1 MPLALDSAAGYW
13 RLAKPRVVAL
23 VVFTAAVGAALALL
37 DGARDWRGALWGVF
51 GVALVAAAA
60 AAANCLAEREIDAR
74 MERTRRRP
82 LPMGVVTPRGAAL
95 FAALVGAAGLFVIGI
110 GANPLTMWLAG
121 AAFVGY
127 AGIYTLLLKRATPQN
142 IVIGGAAGAAPPVM
156 GWTAAA
162 GEISPLALSLFLIVF
177 VWTPPH
183 FWSLALYRAA
193 DYARVQMPM
202 LPVTHGAAYTR
213 LQVLLYSALLFAVS
227 LLPAALGAAGAVY
240 LAATAL
246 LGGRFLLLAHKLW
259 RDKSAATARRLFVY
273 SISYLGW
280 LFFALFADRALAFW
294 LGEI

>member
-1 MPLALDSAAGYW
+1 
-13 RLAKPRVVAL
+13 
-23 VVFTAAVGAALALL
+23 
-37 DGARDWRGALWGVF
+37 
-51 GVALVAAAA
+51 
-60 AAANCLAEREIDAR
+60 
-74 MERTRRRP
+74 
-82 LPMGVVTPRGAAL
+82 
-95 FAALVGAAGLFVIGI
+95 
-110 GANPLTMWLAG
+110 
-121 AAFVGY
+121 
-127 AGIYTLLLKRATPQN
+127 
-142 IVIGGAAGAAPPVM
+142 M

-162 GEISPLALSLFLIVF
+162 GEVSPLALSLFLIVF

-240 LAATAL
+240 LAATAI